1 MNNLTCF
8 KAYDIRGR
16 LGEELNEDIAWRIGR
31 AYGEYLKPKTIVL
44 GGDVLDIGM
53 SGTEEIYFAT
63 FHLGVDGGIEVTASH
78 NPMDYNGMKLVRE
91 GARPISGDTG
101 LRDVQRLAEAGDFPP
116 VNEAARG
123 SYRQISLRD
132 AYIDHLLGY
141 ISVNNLTPLK
151 LVVNSGNGA
160 AGPVIDAIE
169 ARLKA
174 LGAPV

>member
-1 MNNLTCF
+1 MNKLTCF

-44 GGDVLDIGM
+44 GGDVRLTSEALKLALAKGLQDAGVDVLDIGM

-132 AYIDHLLGY
+132 AYI
-141 ISVNNLTPLK
+141 
-151 LVVNSGNGA
+151 
-160 AGPVIDAIE
+160 
-169 ARLKA
+169 
-174 LGAPV
+174 

>member
-16 LGEELNEDIAWRIGR
+16 LGEELNEDIAWRIGSLRRIFKTENHR
-31 AYGEYLKPKTIVL
+31 AGRRRAPDQRGAEAGAGKGLQDAGV
-44 GGDVLDIGM
+44 DVLDIGM

-101 LRDVQRLAEAGDFPP
+101 LRDVQRLAEAGDF
-116 VNEAARG
+116 R
-123 SYRQISLRD
+123 R
-132 AYIDHLLGY
+132 
-141 ISVNNLTPLK
+141 
-151 LVVNSGNGA
+151 
-160 AGPVIDAIE
+160 
-169 ARLKA
+169 
-174 LGAPV
+174 